1 MMVRSN
7 QRGLSLVELMVGAAL
22 GLIVVAA
29 AGSVVAAHQG
39 AARRV
44 QVEARLMQDLRGA
57 AELVARDL
65 RRAGHWA
72 AAASGVRHGD
82 ELISANPHADISTSG
97 AVAAAASNA
106 IDANIA
112 SGRDDVDVGTPLL
125 NRNFLVIRGSD
136 SCPSEPRTEP
146 YQL

>member
-1 MMVRSN
+1 MPRRLE
-7 QRGLSLVELMVGAAL
+7 RGLSLVELMVGAAL

-65 RRAGHWA
+65 RRAGHW
-72 AAASGVRHGD
+72 AASGVRHGD